1 MCVITGNCTAYCFN
15 GEWYYKNQEISI
27 CPLCGSRLYSHGTC
41 RRKVTMEGYTETHHL
56 RVLKCRKCN
65 RTHRELPDTIIP
77 YKHYGR
83 KLIGAIVAG
92 EAKCGYEESTRY
104 RLTQWFCALL
114 FLVASSLEGQKR
126 ELCNVMRMRT
136 QNRKG
141 IEPEKV
147 SRWLKLCVRK
157 LVWQGNLAPFLE

>member
-1 MCVITGNCTAYCFN
+1 MCVITGKRIPYKRN
-15 GEWYYKNQEISI
+15 GIWYYKGREILT
-27 CPLCGSRLYSHGTC
+27 CPVCGSRLYSHGTC

-92 EAKCGYEESTRY
+92 EAKRGYEESTRY
-104 RLTQWFCALL
+104 RLMQWFRALL
-114 FLVASSLEGQKR
+114 FLVVSSLEGQKR
-126 ELCNVMRMRT
+126 ELCYVMYKKI
-136 QNRKG
+136 RKG
-141 IEPEKV
+141 NAIKSDEISE
-147 SRWLKLCVRK
+147 WLKLCVEK
-157 LVWQGNLAPFLE
+157 LNWNGNLALVL

>member
-1 MCVITGNCTAYCFN
+1 MYIMRNCDRFYGNGVWSYENRDKPT
-15 GEWYYKNQEISI
+15 
-27 CPLCGSRLYSHGTC
+27 CPLCGLRLFSHGTC
-41 RRKVTMEGYTETHHL
+41 KRRVTTEDGLEIHRL
-56 RVLKCRKCN
+56 RVLKCRNCK

-83 KLIGAIVAG
+83 ETISTIVAG
-92 EAKCGYEESTRY
+92 KAKCGYEDSTRY
-104 RLTQWFCALL
+104 RLMQWFRALL
-114 FLVASSLEGQKR
+114 FLVVSSLEGQKR